1 MEVAKLIELVREK
14 NCLWAVGAVDYR
26 NKILKEK
33 AWIEVGEEMGIGVK
47 ECKTRWRT
55 SSSVPEDVTLVVYEN
70 EGDIQDQR
78 QVQEK
83 LEESSSS
90 FDIDQAILRLVN
102 KEQDDAEIFAQS
114 LVQTFRRL
122 PNKKFQQAKIEIQEV
137 LFHLEFNT
145 D

>member
-1 MEVAKLIELVREK
+1 
-14 NCLWAVGAVDYR
+14 
-26 NKILKEK
+26 
-33 AWIEVGEEMGIGVK
+33 MGSL
-47 ECKTRWRT
+47 EFLNSYCESRRT

>member
-1 MEVAKLIELVREK
+1 
-14 NCLWAVGAVDYR
+14 
-26 NKILKEK
+26 
-33 AWIEVGEEMGIGVK
+33 MGSL
-47 ECKTRWRT
+47 EFLNSYCESRRT

-70 EGDIQDQR
+70 EGDIQDQS

-90 FDIDQAILRLVN
+90 LDIDQAILRLVN

-122 PNKKFQQAKIEIQEV
+122 PNKKFQHARIEIQEV